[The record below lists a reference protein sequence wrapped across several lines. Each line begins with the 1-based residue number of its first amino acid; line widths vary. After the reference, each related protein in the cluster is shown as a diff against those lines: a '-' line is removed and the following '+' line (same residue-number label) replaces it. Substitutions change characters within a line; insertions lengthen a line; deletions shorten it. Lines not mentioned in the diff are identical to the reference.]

1 MTDIIRSIRAELNLG
16 NKVIDCYM
24 LPDGEKRIGLAGASI
39 AIGQKTDYLSRS
51 SLANTKSFKSLLGT
65 GYTDRVL
72 EIDVKLDRG
81 ATRSKTISVRD
92 FTKLITWDAITNK
105 NTDSIVLLASFAE
118 VGLDDTLDRLFK
130 NKSLDNLLSK
140 IVHYTKWTASDWQ
153 EALGANKDDWDDIRE
168 QERFVSQQR
177 KLFYKYR

>member
-39 AIGQKTDYLSRS
+39 AIGRSKEYLGRLLNSPGKTLSA
-51 SLANTKSFKSLLGT
+51 LQGLGFT
-65 GYTDRVL
+65 GCVTESEVSM
-72 EIDVKLDRG
+72 DRG
-81 ATRSKTISVRD
+81 TTRSKTISVRD

-153 EALGANKDDWDDIRE
+153 EALGANKDDWDEIRE